1 MTYKEHFKRNYSLAY
16 PVMLSQ
22 TGHILVSV
30 SDSVMVGRL
39 GTIPLA
45 SVSLAISV
53 FSVVL
58 LFGIGVS
65 YGMTPLVAQA
75 DGEEDKAKSAS
86 VLKHGGIINAV
97 ISIILMLFTFIG
109 AESLQYFGQEQAV
122 LEGAVPYLYVLA
134 FSVVPVMIFQTFRQ
148 FTEGLSFT
156 KQAMYISVSGNILN
170 VVLNYILIYGK
181 LGFEPLG
188 LLGAGYATLISRILM
203 ALAMGFYVRFNARFV
218 AYQKHFDYIKLNKER
233 FRQILRIGLPSGL
246 QYIFEVGAFSAAAIM
261 VGWIGATALA
271 AHQIALNLAAIT
283 YMMSTGIAAA
293 ATIRIGNQFGKKDI
307 ITLRQAGYTCFI
319 MVAVFM
325 SMTAVGFIL
334 SNNFLP
340 TLYIEDNEV
349 VKYAASLLIIAA
361 IFQVSDGVMAVG
373 LGILRGLG
381 DVKYPTFVTLFAFWI
396 TAIPMGYVLG
406 IKMEMGARGIWF
418 GLLTGLS
425 IGAVLLFFRFRS
437 ITQDL
442 LKSSDNRI
450 ES

>member
-1 MTYKEHFKRNYSLAY
+1 MTYKEHFKKNYSLAY

-30 SDSVMVGRL
+30 SDSVMVGQL

-45 SVSLAISV
+45 SVSLAMSI
-53 FSVVL
+53 FSMVL

-97 ISIILMLFTFIG
+97 MSIILMLITFVG
-109 AESLQYFGQEQAV
+109 AESLQYFGQEKAV
-122 LEGAVPYLYVLA
+122 LEGAVPYLYILA
-134 FSVVPVMIFQTFRQ
+134 FTMIPLMIFQTLRQ

-170 VVLNYILIYGK
+170 VVFNYILIYGK
-181 LGFEPLG
+181 LGFEPMG
-188 LLGAGYATLISRILM
+188 LMGAGYATLISRILM
-203 ALAMGFYVRFNARFV
+203 ALAMGFYVIFNARFV
-218 AYQKHFDYIKLNKER
+218 DYQKHFDYIKLNRER
-233 FRQILRIGLPSGL
+233 FKQILRIGLPSGL

-261 VGWIGATALA
+261 VGWIGAVALA
-271 AHQIALNLAAIT
+271 AHQIALNLAAIS

-293 ATIRIGNQFGKKDI
+293 ATIRVGNQFGRKDI

-325 SMTAVGFIL
+325 SITAIGFVL
-334 SNNFLP
+334 SNNYLP
-340 TLYIEDNEV
+340 TLYIKDNEV
-349 VKYAASLLIIAA
+349 VMYAASLLIIAA

-373 LGILRGLG
+373 LGILRGLA
-381 DVKYPTFVTLFAFWI
+381 DVKYPTFVTLFAFWV

-406 IKMEMGARGIWF
+406 IQMEMGARGIWF

-425 IGAVLLFFRFRS
+425 IGAVLLFFRFRN
-437 ITQDL
+437 ITKEL
-442 LKSSDNRI
+442 LISFDSQIVK
-450 ES
+450 